1 MYSCWHRETY
11 DLIFDGIT
19 KLEVVLS
26 FERRLEGDITELLE
40 PMKFLKAGRRYNRI
54 AGAHEVSVS
63 LAKRWFCALSG
74 DKSSWKLVDL
84 VS

>member
-1 MYSCWHRETY
+1 MKWLCVKKVGGSLHHTVKI
-11 DLIFDGIT
+11 LIAF
-19 KLEVVLS
+19 
-26 FERRLEGDITELLE
+26 LLASW
-40 PMKFLKAGRRYNRI
+40 KAGRRYNRI

-63 LAKRWFCALSG
+63 LAKRWFCASSG